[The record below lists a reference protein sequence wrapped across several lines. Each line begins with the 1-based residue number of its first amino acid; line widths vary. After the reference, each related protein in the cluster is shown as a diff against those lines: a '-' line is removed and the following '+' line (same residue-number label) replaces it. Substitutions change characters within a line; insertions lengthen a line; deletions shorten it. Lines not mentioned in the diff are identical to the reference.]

1 MNIPFWLRLSLVIF
15 IGILIAV
22 WFSGESTRKLDTEF
36 LLDRIRDDMQ
46 RTTGLVAESVVV
58 GDDVKTEEILKEYAL
73 SWSEF
78 TYIYVLDDDGFYVA
92 ER

>member
-92 ER
+92 EW